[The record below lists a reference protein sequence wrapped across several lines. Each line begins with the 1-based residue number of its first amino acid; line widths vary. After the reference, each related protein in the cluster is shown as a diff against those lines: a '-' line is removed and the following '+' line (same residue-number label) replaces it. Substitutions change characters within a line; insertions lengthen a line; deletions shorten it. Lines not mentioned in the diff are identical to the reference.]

1 MDRHTQVIQN
11 VIVYGLHFV
20 QHGFWFCELQM
31 QTLVHLT
38 ALSLSIF
45 VYIYIFFSF
54 LTITSMPSMNIVIQ
68 EWGKKPNSS
77 YEEGWAGNVSFGYLL
92 SPFRLFL
99 SKLNWLSEAKLH
111 S

>member
-1 MDRHTQVIQN
+1 
-11 VIVYGLHFV
+11 
-20 QHGFWFCELQM
+20 
-31 QTLVHLT
+31 
-38 ALSLSIF
+38 
-45 VYIYIFFSF
+45 
-54 LTITSMPSMNIVIQ
+54 MPSMNIVIQ